1 MANIDDLKR
10 AKREAKKQKESLI
23 KRPSSSK
30 EEDKKQFDFRGLPDR
45 QFKKNLGCG

>member
-1 MANIDDLKR
+1 MASIDDLKR

-30 EEDKKQFDFRGLPDR
+30 EEDKKQFDFGGLPDR